1 MTVRAARKAI
11 LVGVGLVAAFAR
23 PGLADE
29 GPPRTFAIDDPYD
42 LPRAPRPPTLP
53 ELTHRDVEGTL
64 ESTIGV
70 LTPAVSGANVVTYV
84 QRIGVEVPV
93 ASRRW
98 FAGGSYEFAAGEP
111 PGGGATKA
119 VGGNL
124 ELNGRTVWATRTGL
138 AFGGGFGLTIPTA
151 SFTRCPGSIGCPIS
165 GPPGDAARI
174 ADAASTLRP
183 WDLPM
188 FQEGFMTLR
197 PFFDVRDVDGPFVI
211 QFREGVDVAFDT
223 TNLPTF
229 RIAAISAVYVGY
241 SLPLVGLGI
250 EAFEYYFLDW
260 PVADDKR
267 ALGVVSPSVRFLTP
281 YVQPAI
287 SFMTSIGTP
296 FGGETERFW
305 GLRLA
310 VTVVWDKDARALGK
324 DREAAPE
331 LTPPFGAPR

>member
-1 MTVRAARKAI
+1 MSRCALRKKAP
-11 LVGVGLVAAFAR
+11 LVVVALALLS
-23 PGLADE
+23 PGTAHADDDTT
-29 GPPRTFAIDDPYD
+29 RRLAIDDPYD

-70 LTPAVSGANVVTYV
+70 LTPSSPGANVVTFV
-84 QRIGVEVPV
+84 QRLGVEYPV

-98 FAGGSYEFAAGEP
+98 FVGGSYEFAGGEP
-111 PGGGATKA
+111 PGGGATKL
-119 VGGNL
+119 VCGNL

-138 AFGGGFGLTIPTA
+138 AFGGGFGLTIPIA
-151 SFTRCPGSIGCPIS
+151 SFTRCPGSVGCPITGS
-165 GPPGDAARI
+165 PGDAARI
-174 ADAASTLRP
+174 ADTASTLRP

-211 QFREGVDVAFDT
+211 QFREGVDIAFDT

-229 RIAAISAVYVGY
+229 RLAAISAIYIGY
-241 SLPLVGLGI
+241 SLPIVGLGI

-267 ALGVVSPSVRFLTP
+267 ALGVVSPSVRFMTP

-287 SFMTSIGTP
+287 SFMTSAGPP
-296 FGGETERFW
+296 FGGDIQRFW

-310 VTVVWDKDARALGK
+310 VTVIWDKDARALGR
-324 DREAAPE
+324 DRETAPG
-331 LTPPFGAPR
+331 LMPSQP

>member
-1 MTVRAARKAI
+1 MRAAHHATI
-11 LVGVGLVAAFAR
+11 LAVAMLTVLPGASRADDDTRR
-23 PGLADE
+23 PL
-29 GPPRTFAIDDPYD
+29 PIDDPYD

-70 LTPAVSGANVVTYV
+70 LTPSVSGANVVTYV
-84 QRIGVEVPV
+84 QRVGVEVPV
-93 ASRRW
+93 TSRRW
-98 FAGGSYEFAAGEP
+98 FLGGSYEFAAGEP
-111 PGGGATKA
+111 AGGGTTKM

-124 ELNGRTVWATRTGL
+124 ELDGRTVWATRTGL
-138 AFGGGFGLTIPTA
+138 AFGGGFGLTVPTA
-151 SFTRCPGSIGCPIS
+151 SFTRCPGSIGCPIT

-223 TNLPTF
+223 TDLPTF
-229 RIAAISAVYVGY
+229 RIAAISAVYIGY
-241 SLPLVGLGI
+241 SLPVVGLGI

-267 ALGVVSPSVRFLTP
+267 ALGVVSPSVRFMTP

-287 SFMTSIGTP
+287 SFMTSVGTP
-296 FGGETERFW
+296 FGGETDRFW

-310 VTVVWDKDARALGK
+310 VTVVWDKDARALGR
-324 DREAAPE
+324 DRDAAPS
-331 LTPPFGAPR
+331 LP